1 MVFQSLVE
9 TFFMV
14 KIITVF
20 LFFKEPKCINI
31 LVEKFNFTYCIDE
44 SLALIQDI
52 KFGWFRLYLAEFF
65 LSYIQRGNK
74 RVRV

>member
-1 MVFQSLVE
+1 
-9 TFFMV
+9 MV

-20 LFFKEPKCINI
+20 LLFEESKRINI

-52 KFGWFRLYLAEFF
+52 KFGWLCLNLAEFF
-65 LSYIQRGNK
+65 LSYIQRWDK
-74 RVRV
+74 RVRI